1 MKKQF
6 VKVVLN
12 GNLRWVDREANY
24 AGWTDNPGWDKY
36 PSLAVWGGMKNTKRC
51 LDIFIHECL
60 HSCDGSAVEL
70 LVEKAATKV
79 AGFLWRKGLRYQPEN
94 NKLSGVVLRVT
105 WFTIKKTITIMLEN
119 SEWDKLK
126 VAVTARD
133 IANALIKVG
142 YRLK

>member
-60 HSCDGSAVEL
+60 HSCDGSAVES
-70 LVEKAATKV
+70 LVEKTATGV
-79 AGFLWRKGLRYQPEN
+79 AGALWHKGLRYLPNPKGRKTEAI
-94 NKLSGVVLRVT
+94 GVVIDVMRDLLELNKWD
-105 WFTIKKTITIMLEN
+105 WFKIG
-119 SEWDKLK
+119 
-126 VAVTARD
+126 VTARD